1 MKPNK
6 TIVPL
11 VGKGKS
17 KLVGDK
23 TASGDNYGIGFKA
36 KVGKVRGNTVGYIP
50 ATKKQ
55 LSTPPK
61 SVV

>member
-1 MKPNK
+1 M
-6 TIVPL
+6 IVPM

-17 KLVGDK
+17 RLVPGK

-36 KVGKVRGNTVGYIP
+36 KVGRIRGDTVGYIP

-55 LSTPPK
+55 LRTAPK

>member
-1 MKPNK
+1 MKSK

-23 TASGDNYGIGFKA
+23 TASGDNYGTGYKA
-36 KVGKVRGNTVGYIP
+36 KVGKVRSSTVGYIP
-50 ATKKQ
+50 VSKKK
-55 LSTPPK
+55 LSKPPK